1 MFIVKLS
8 RCVGVAL
15 FTLTLAFGL
24 AAAPA
29 DAGQTPLLLAQQGP
43 MGMPPG
49 QQQGGNR
56 QQPQGMPQGQP
67 GGNANNS
74 CMQSYQRCVM
84 MCASQPQW
92 SCTRAKT
99 SATCCS
105 TCSRRRWSVTSC
117 PPARDAA
124 ACAATRRGLP
134 GSGLAVW

>member
-29 DAGQTPLLLAQQGP
+29 SAGQTPLLLAQQGP

-84 MCASQPQW
+84 MCAGVANCINNCNVGYAVCTNPQG
-92 SCTRAKT
+92 
-99 SATCCS
+99 
-105 TCSRRRWSVTSC
+105 
-117 PPARDAA
+117 ARP
-124 ACAATRRGLP
+124 RGQ
-134 GSGLAVW
+134 